1 MNVASSK
8 SLNSFA
14 YSKKES
20 MSKKWRRII
29 MLIYQWFFTN
39 KQLISVLKRILSMRE
54 LQAHYLSYVF
64 ALIPSEIPLIL
75 FCKTAILFLICET
88 TLWRRSW
95 RDINF
100 KGSGKGEDKLT
111 KYDWGNRE
119 VLFKHKKR
127 TFKSSIEPPYS
138 TLLI

>member
-100 KGSGKGEDKLT
+100 KGSGGKIKRENMTEEIG
-111 KYDWGNRE
+111 KYFSNTRKE
-119 VLFKHKKR
+119 L
-127 TFKSSIEPPYS
+127 SS
-138 TLLI
+138 LQ